1 MAVSS
6 IVVQKFYPQQLST
19 YQVKTIVCAKRASF
33 SLVFVKNEH
42 EPCKISD
49 NGNPSLPYERPLVL
63 HHPSFE
69 GVRGRKVTQPAP
81 SEVYHPP
88 T

>member
-6 IVVQKFYPQQLST
+6 IVVQTFYPLTAFDISS
-19 YQVKTIVCAKRASF
+19 KNNRAKRASF